1 MNVAI
6 HDTLTYGRT
15 SHRRSASNR
24 SGIVAA
30 IGRTIRLWR
39 SRIRERRGFAVLD
52 ERDLRDLHLSRW
64 EVDRELAKPF
74 WRG

>member
-6 HDTLTYGRT
+6 HDTLTYSRT

-24 SGIVAA
+24 TGIAAA
-30 IGRTIRLWR
+30 IGRTIGLWR
-39 SRIRERRGFAVLD
+39 SRIRARRGFAVLD
-52 ERDLRDLHLSRW
+52 ERDLRELRLSQW